1 MQAQLRIA
9 SNSVDAERK
18 KPFGVIIP
26 YYPHDWISGN
36 QTPNGS
42 EWLNPVV
49 WSTDAIV
56 HQSFGKYLKHYNL
69 LQLFINLSAR
79 INHD

>member
-42 EWLNPVV
+42 ELLCPVV
-49 WSTDAIV
+49 WSTGGIIHETLCLA
-56 HQSFGKYLKHYNL
+56 SKL
-69 LQLFINLSAR
+69 LQLVTTILQSKC
-79 INHD
+79 